1 MHVQLMAFFQALTE
15 MSGYPPVK
23 AGMTRRPQIILPSVH
38 KMLLNLDCAG
48 LIASISG
55 KSLIIRIL
63 VDPDNHPAL
72 KRYASISHSHC
83 AE

>member
-1 MHVQLMAFFQALTE
+1 MVFFHAFSEIL
-15 MSGYPPVK
+15 GYLQVE
-23 AGMTRRPQIILPSVH
+23 AGMTRRSQVTLPNVH

-48 LIASISG
+48 FIASISG